1 MKTLAFI
8 LAQDG
13 GQPQGGG
20 SPAPATGGTEAP
32 AGGQARQP
40 GFLEGM
46 GPLLMFGVV
55 IVVFMIFMSRSKRRQ
70 EAEHKRKI
78 EDLQT
83 GARVMLTSGLI
94 ARVDKIDKEN
104 QEARL
109 VIDEEKKVHGVYNIM
124 AIAKIFDEKQSTAK
138 EETAR

>member
-1 MKTLAFI
+1 MKTLAYI
-8 LAQDG
+8 LAQEG

-20 SPAPATGGTEAP
+20 APAPAAGTEAP

-46 GPLLMFGVV
+46 GPLLLFGVV

-70 EAEHKRKI
+70 EADHKRKI
-78 EDLQT
+78 EELEA
-83 GARVMLTSGLI
+83 GAKVMLTSGLI

-109 VIDEEKKVHGVYNIM
+109 MIDEEKKVHGIYNIM

-138 EETAR
+138 EEAKK